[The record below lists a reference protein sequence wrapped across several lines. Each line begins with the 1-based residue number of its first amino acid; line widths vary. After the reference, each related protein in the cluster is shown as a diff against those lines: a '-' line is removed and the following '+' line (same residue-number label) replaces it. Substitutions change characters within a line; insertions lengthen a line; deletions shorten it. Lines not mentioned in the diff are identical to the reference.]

1 MYARRNGKQQAIAII
16 VVFWA
21 VVRIIDVVSFINEEL
36 GKAQHKVGV
45 VCVHRVDNEVNDKK
59 KR

>member
-1 MYARRNGKQQAIAII
+1 MYARCNGKQQAIAII
-16 VVFWA
+16 VIFWA
-21 VVRIIDVVSFINEEL
+21 VVSIIDVVSFINEEL
-36 GKAQHKVGV
+36 DKAQHKVGD